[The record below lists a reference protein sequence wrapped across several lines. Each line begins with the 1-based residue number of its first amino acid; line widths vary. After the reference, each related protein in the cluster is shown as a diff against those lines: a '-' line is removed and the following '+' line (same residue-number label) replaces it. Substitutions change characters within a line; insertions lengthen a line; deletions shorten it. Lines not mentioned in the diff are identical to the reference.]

1 MVIRYFYSKELT
13 IHVMLVG
20 ALSGWGVESDVCVCR
35 LSDENVLKKNILG
48 DS

>member
-20 ALSGWGVESDVCVCR
+20 ALSGWGVESDVCVCVCP
-35 LSDENVLKKNILG
+35 LSDENVLKKYTR
-48 DS
+48 